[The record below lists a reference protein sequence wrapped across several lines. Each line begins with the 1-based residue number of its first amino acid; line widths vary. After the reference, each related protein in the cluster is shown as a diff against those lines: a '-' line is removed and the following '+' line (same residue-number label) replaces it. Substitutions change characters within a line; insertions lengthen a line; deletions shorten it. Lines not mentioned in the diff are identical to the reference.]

1 MGLASV
7 GCSDNVETGCE
18 SDSECRSRGATVD
31 AGLGWIRPHT
41 LEEHQVIPRRDPNGG
56 QDGHAGDHL
65 CIAYL
70 FPVAGIE
77 GANAMVGLQVGYS
90 IADIT
95 AKAGMAPAVAPS
107 NAVAV

>member
-1 MGLASV
+1 MKPRQG
-7 GCSDNVETGCE
+7 DETDKHGYGCE
-18 SDSECRSRGATVD
+18 QPEEKYGD
-31 AGLGWIRPHT
+31 GWIRPHT

-65 CIAYL
+65 YIAYL